1 MGLSNVGWLFGVMDI
16 LQRYF
21 RGYDIW
27 PRRVNSQ
34 LQRAADSAFV
44 GGEFSD
50 LPLPLPLPLPL
61 SLIKH
66 LGARRVDNPVG
77 FSLWVDYSQGETE
90 NPLEHQDGSDGL
102 VGVELTAAALSVMVV
117 VEPVVQD
124 NLHQSRR

>member
-1 MGLSNVGWLFGVMDI
+1 MVGLTVMGSISMGLSNVGWLFGIMDI

-50 LPLPLPLPLPL
+50 LPLSL

-77 FSLWVDYSQGETE
+77 FHLFGWITRRVRLRI
-90 NPLEHQDGSDGL
+90 PLSIRTVQMVWL
-102 VGVELTAAALSVMVV
+102 VS
-117 VEPVVQD
+117 
-124 NLHQSRR
+124 S